1 MNKAQKEI
9 IQHNLKKEKE
19 VLDDLK
25 ETLRQA
31 SKDCERKIAELKN
44 REKMEPEY
52 IQSIIYQ
59 KQYQEAIKSQLDNS
73 LKNLDRN
80 VYATVND
87 YLNQSY
93 KDGYIGVMYDLKHQG
108 IPITMP
114 IDQMQVRKAV
124 ELDSKISKGLYNRL
138 GENVDALKK
147 SITREVSRGIANG
160 SSWSD
165 VAKHIAN
172 GMNNPFNQMIN
183 NTMRIARTEGHRIN
197 QAAQLDAQIEAKER
211 GADIVK
217 QWCATLDGAT
227 RETHQ
232 ELDGQIREIDE
243 PFEVEGMEA
252 MYPGDFGDPAED
264 INCRCTLLER
274 ARWALGQ
281 SELEKL
287 QKRAEYFGLDKTN
300 SFTEFR
306 EKYLSN
312 IESPNIQEQ
321 QNI

>member
-1 MNKAQKEI
+1 
-9 IQHNLKKEKE
+9 
-19 VLDDLK
+19 
-25 ETLRQA
+25 
-31 SKDCERKIAELKN
+31 
-44 REKMEPEY
+44 
-52 IQSIIYQ
+52 
-59 KQYQEAIKSQLDNS
+59 
-73 LKNLDRN
+73 
-80 VYATVND
+80 
-87 YLNQSY
+87 
-93 KDGYIGVMYDLKHQG
+93 
-108 IPITMP
+108 
-114 IDQMQVRKAV
+114 
-124 ELDSKISKGLYNRL
+124 
-138 GENVDALKK
+138 
-147 SITREVSRGIANG
+147 
-160 SSWSD
+160 
-165 VAKHIAN
+165 
-172 GMNNPFNQMIN
+172 
-183 NTMRIARTEGHRIN
+183 MRIARTEGHRIN
-197 QAAQLDAQIEAKER
+197 QAAQFDAQTEARER

-312 IESPNIQEQ
+312 IESPNIQEK
-321 QNI
+321 QNIQQ